1 MKTKN
6 WISLFVAFIF
16 LLSLF
21 LTSGCASV
29 NQDKNGT
36 ANDAT
41 APGYGNETA
50 TSSGA
55 TASGLSDNA
64 ALSDRKVIFTA
75 SLEIETT
82 DYAKSITVLE
92 KMIADYEGY
101 IQSSHVET
109 GTSYWSSIQLRTA
122 TYTIRIPA
130 DKLDAFVA
138 QSGDIGN
145 IIVDDSSGEDVTDKF
160 YDTKA
165 HLEALTTQEDRLLEL
180 LKDAKNL
187 TDILALEDRLA
198 SVRYEIEILTG
209 TLNELT
215 SLIELSTVTIEI
227 SEVESITVTPNGF
240 WEQIQTTFDESI
252 KALISTLRV
261 ISLILVAIAPFI
273 LVFGLI
279 LLLIILIWRRATR
292 KKRQENKAYRTAV
305 QANFL
310 ANSQMN
316 ASANN
321 QVFRPMNQQANAPI
335 YNPPA
340 APADNTP
347 KAVDSPEQPEQP

>member
-6 WISLFVAFIF
+6 RISLFVAFIF
-16 LLSLF
+16 ILSLF

-50 TSSGA
+50 NSSGA

-64 ALSDRKVIFTA
+64 ALTDRKVIFTA

-82 DYAKSITVLE
+82 NYAKSIQVLE
-92 KMIADYEGY
+92 NMIVDYEGY

-109 GTSYWSSIQLRTA
+109 GTSYWSSSQLRTA
-122 TYTIRIPA
+122 TYTIRVPA
-130 DKLDAFVA
+130 DSLDDFINK
-138 QSGDIGN
+138 SGDIGN
-145 IIVDDSSGEDVTDKF
+145 VIVDDSDSDDVTDKF
-160 YDTKA
+160 YDAKA

-187 TDILALEDRLA
+187 TDIMALEDKLA
-198 SVRYEIEILTG
+198 SVRYDIELLTG

-240 WEQIQTTFDESI
+240 WEQVRTTFDKSI
-252 KALISTLRV
+252 KALVSTLRV
-261 ISLILVAIAPFI
+261 LSLILIAIAPFI

-292 KKRQENKAYRTAV
+292 KKRQEKKAYAAAV

-316 ASANN
+316 AANN
-321 QVFRPMNQQANAPI
+321 PVFRPMNQQAN
-335 YNPPA
+335 PPTGSQQA
-340 APADNTP
+340 APAESPAKD
-347 KAVDSPEQPEQP
+347 ADSAEQ